1 MPQSKSQAEFHNAEL
16 ASHCAYSL
24 PGVALT
30 LGRQNWKCLKDIYV
44 VRNFEFLTLLEE
56 NNSF

>member
-44 VRNFEFLTLLEE
+44 VRNFCFFFI
-56 NNSF
+56 NY